1 MPDFLV
7 PSQKP
12 KSGSLGARSLRIQ
25 ARLGW
30 SRGWPKALGQETEEI
45 SGREQV
51 RGTEGRG

>member
-12 KSGSLGARSLRIQ
+12 KSGSLGVRSLRIQ